1 MKAVRYEEFRGP
13 LRVVDAP
20 EPDLPP
26 HGAII
31 EVRAGG
37 LCRSDHHGW
46 VGNDPDITPPQI
58 PGHEWAGVVAAV
70 GGAVT
75 RWRGGERVTAP
86 FICACGTCAWC
97 ARGDQQVCENQT
109 QPGFTHGGCFA
120 ERLVVHHA
128 DTNLVALPDGV
139 DFVTAAALGC
149 RFATAFRAVA
159 QQARPA
165 PGDWV
170 AIHGCGGVGLSAL
183 MIAVAAGA
191 NVVAVDIS
199 EKSLELAAK
208 LGAAV
213 CLNSSGFGGDNPPG
227 LGGDNSPGLV
237 RAAARIGAA
246 VHDATGGGASIA
258 LDAFGSPV
266 TALSALHSLRRRGRF
281 VQVGAISPATP
292 VPVPMHRVMS
302 WELEIVGSHGMSAH
316 TYPEMLAA
324 VTAGRLR
331 PDRLVT
337 RRVPLAAVCD
347 LLPAFSDPSV
357 AAGITVV
364 DMT

>member
-1 MKAVRYEEFRGP
+1 MKAVQYGEFHGP
-13 LRVVDAP
+13 LRMVEVP
-20 EPDLPP
+20 EPELPA
-26 HGAII
+26 HGAVI

-58 PGHEWAGVVAAV
+58 PGHEWAGVVVAVGAAV
-70 GGAVT
+70 TG
-75 RWRGGERVTAP
+75 WRGGERVTAP
-86 FICACGTCAWC
+86 FVCACGTCYWC

-139 DFVTAAALGC
+139 DFVTAASLGC
-149 RFATAFRAVA
+149 RFATAYRAVA
-159 QQARPA
+159 QRGRPA

-183 MIAVAAGA
+183 MIATAAGA

-199 EKSLELAAK
+199 DESLRMAAE

-213 CLNSSGFGGDNPPG
+213 CVNTAQFGGDP
-227 LGGDNSPGLV
+227 V
-237 RAAARIGAA
+237 RIGAC
-246 VHDATGGGASIA
+246 VRDATSGGASLA
-258 LDAFGSPV
+258 LDAFGSVV
-266 TALSALHSLRRRGRF
+266 TSVSALHSLRRRGRL
-281 VQVGAISPATP
+281 VQVGVIAPTVP
-292 VPVPMHRVMS
+292 VPLPMHRVMS

-316 TYPEMLAA
+316 TYRELLAA
-324 VTAGRLR
+324 VSAGRLR
-331 PDRLVT
+331 PDLLVT
-337 RRVPLAAVCD
+337 RRVRLEDVCD
-347 LLPAFSDPSV
+347 LLPGFSQPNTGAGIIV
-357 AAGITVV
+357 AELGPAAG
-364 DMT
+364 

>member
-13 LRVVDAP
+13 LRVVDVP

-26 HGAII
+26 HGAVI

-58 PGHEWAGVVAAV
+58 PGHEWAGVVVAV
-70 GGAVT
+70 GSAVT
-75 RWRGGERVTAP
+75 GWRGGERVTAP
-86 FICACGTCAWC
+86 FISACGTCEWC

-120 ERLVVHHA
+120 ERLVVHYA
-128 DTNLVALPDGV
+128 DTNLVALPNGV
-139 DFVTAAALGC
+139 DFTSAAALGC

-159 QQARPA
+159 QQGRPA

-183 MIAVAAGA
+183 MVAVAAGA

-199 EKSLELAAK
+199 DDALAMAAD
-208 LGAAV
+208 LGAAACV
-213 CLNSSGFGGDNPPG
+213 NGSRHGGDP
-227 LGGDNSPGLV
+227 V
-237 RAAARIGAA
+237 QIGAA
-246 VHDATGGGASIA
+246 VQEASAGGATLA
-258 LDAFGSPV
+258 LDAFGSVV
-266 TALSALHSLRRRGRF
+266 TSLSALHSLRRRGRF
-281 VQVGAISPATP
+281 LQVGVVAPTTP
-292 VPVPMHRVMS
+292 VPMPMHRVMS

-316 TYPEMLAA
+316 TYHAMLAA

-337 RRVPLAAVCD
+337 RRVGLDAVCE
-347 LLPAFSDPSV
+347 LLPAFSNPNSGV
-357 AAGITVV
+357 GITVV
-364 DMT
+364 EMDA

>member
-1 MKAVRYEEFRGP
+1 VKAVQYEEFHGP

-20 EPDLPP
+20 EPELPP
-26 HGAII
+26 HGAVI
-31 EVRAGG
+31 EVRAAG

-46 VGNDPDITPPQI
+46 VGIDPDITPPQI
-58 PGHEWAGVVAAV
+58 PGHEWAGVVVAV

-86 FICACGTCAWC
+86 FVCGCGTCQWC
-97 ARGDQQVCENQT
+97 ARGDHQVCENQT
-109 QPGFTHGGCFA
+109 QPGFTHGGSFA

-128 DTNLVALPDGV
+128 DTNLVALPHSVG
-139 DFVTAAALGC
+139 FVTAAALGC

-159 QQARPA
+159 QQGRPA

-183 MIAVAAGA
+183 MTAVAAGA

-199 EKSLELAAK
+199 DDALAIASD
-208 LGAAV
+208 LGAAACV
-213 CLNSSGFGGDNPPG
+213 NSSGLDADP
-227 LGGDNSPGLV
+227 V
-237 RAAARIGAA
+237 RIGAVVREA
-246 VHDATGGGASIA
+246 SAGGATLA
-258 LDAFGSPV
+258 LDAFGSVV
-266 TALSALHSLRRRGRF
+266 TSLSALHSLRRRGRL
-281 VQVGAISPATP
+281 VQVGVVAPTEP
-292 VPVPMHRVMS
+292 VPMPMHRVMS

-316 TYPEMLAA
+316 TYRAMLDA

-337 RRVPLAAVCD
+337 RRVDLDAVCE
-347 LLPAFSDPSV
+347 LLPAFSRPNSG
-357 AAGITVV
+357 AGITVV
-364 DMT
+364 EM

>member
-1 MKAVRYEEFRGP
+1 MKAVQYEQFRGP
-13 LRVVDAP
+13 LRVVEVA

-46 VGNDPDITPPQI
+46 VGNDPDITPPQV

-128 DTNLVALPDGV
+128 DTNLVALPEGV

-191 NVVAVDIS
+191 NAIAVDIS
-199 EKSLELAAK
+199 EKSLELAAE

-213 CLNSSGFGGDNPPG
+213 CLDSSGFAGD
-227 LGGDNSPGLV
+227 
-237 RAAARIGAA
+237 AARIGAA
-246 VHDATGGGASIA
+246 VHDATGGGAAIA

-266 TALSALHSLRRRGRF
+266 TSLSALRSLRRRGRF
-281 VQVGAISPATP
+281 VQVGAIAPATP
-292 VPVPMHRVMS
+292 VPIPMHRVMG

-316 TYPEMLAA
+316 TYREMLAA

-337 RRVPLAAVCD
+337 RRVPLEAVCD